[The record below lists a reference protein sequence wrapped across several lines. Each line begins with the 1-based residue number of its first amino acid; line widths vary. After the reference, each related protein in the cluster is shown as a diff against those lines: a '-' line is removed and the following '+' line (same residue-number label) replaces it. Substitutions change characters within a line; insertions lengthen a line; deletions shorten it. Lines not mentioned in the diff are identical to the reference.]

1 MKRITLTNEI
11 VIEYINLNCKA
22 LRCTPDEFIMKLINN
37 MSFISRLKKNMNN
50 ERD

>member
-1 MKRITLTNEI
+1 MKKIILTNET

-37 MSFISRLKKNMNN
+37 MSFLSRLKRKQ
-50 ERD
+50 